1 MMILEKVMPRGV
13 PPLSLFTT
21 MARDERLFGKFFA
34 ASLLDTA
41 APRVDHRSN
50 HRAVWIRVRGGV
62 HMAFL
67 GARAGFSA
75 EQIEALVHGT
85 AKDECWMGVTEGQVL
100 LAFPFYSPQR
110 FY

>member
-1 MMILEKVMPRGV
+1 
-13 PPLSLFTT
+13 
-21 MARDERLFGKFFA
+21 
-34 ASLLDTA
+34 
-41 APRVDHRSN
+41 
-50 HRAVWIRVRGGV
+50 
-62 HMAFL
+62 MAFL